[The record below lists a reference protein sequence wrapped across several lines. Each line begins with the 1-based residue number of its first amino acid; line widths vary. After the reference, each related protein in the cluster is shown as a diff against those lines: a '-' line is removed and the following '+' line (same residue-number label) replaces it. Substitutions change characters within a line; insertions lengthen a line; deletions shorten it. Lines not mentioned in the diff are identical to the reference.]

1 MRVPPASWTHL
12 ALSLLSGVLLAGS
25 DHPLHLAWL
34 QAVAFLPWLLGLARW
49 CRGLPGAAL
58 GGAVLGAA
66 YLIPVL
72 WQLEFGWLIGAAFL
86 GYGLLFWASLSM
98 WIFWAREK
106 NALLWAL
113 SCGGA
118 AVLAEW
124 LNRTLVPVWGTAQ
137 HFVRVWSAWPGAIQF
152 VAVTGML
159 GVVFWL
165 LSTQA
170 LAVNLW
176 LRRGRPLVQAAALGA
191 LLLSATAY
199 NLAAWRTP
207 PAGRLT
213 VAVMGWDDNPD
224 TRPDGQ
230 DPLKVLRQRIVPFA
244 TQAASDGA
252 ALVVAPETSAFA
264 DEPRKAAFLGG
275 LELLA
280 GSTGIA
286 LAVGLFDRE
295 NNDNRLLWAL
305 PSGERIAEYRK
316 THLIP
321 MIETYRP
328 GDGQRV
334 SLRIQDV
341 PVGGMICQDD
351 NFTDLSRAFGRDGVQ
366 LVAVPTNDWHAV
378 KRFHL
383 DNSIF
388 RAIESR
394 YAIAR
399 AASNGI
405 SAIVDS
411 RGRVVGRMDPEFE
424 GAGLLVGGV
433 ALYPGGSPYSHL
445 GDLPLL
451 LISALAL
458 LGAALRWRRPAPH

>member
-1 MRVPPASWTHL
+1 MRLPPANWTHL
-12 ALSLLSGVLLAGS
+12 ALSLLSGALLALS
-25 DHPLHLAWL
+25 DYPLHLAGL
-34 QAVAFLPWLLGLARW
+34 QAVALLPWLLGLARQ
-49 CRGLPGAAL
+49 CRGLAGAAL
-58 GGAVLGAA
+58 GGALLGAA
-66 YLIPVL
+66 YLAPIL

-86 GYGLLFWASLSM
+86 GYSLAFWVLLSM
-98 WIFWAREK
+98 FIFWTRER
-106 NALLWAL
+106 APLLWAL

-137 HFVRVWSAWPGAIQF
+137 HFVRVWSEWPAAIQF

-159 GVVFWL
+159 GVVFTL
-165 LSTQA
+165 LASQA
-170 LAVNLW
+170 LAANLL

-191 LLLSATAY
+191 LLAAVAAY
-199 NLAAWRTP
+199 NLTTWRTP
-207 PAGRLT
+207 PAGRIT
-213 VAVMGWDDNPD
+213 VAVMGWDDTPD
-224 TRPDGQ
+224 TRPDRQ
-230 DPLKVLRQRIVPFA
+230 DPLKLLRERIVPYA
-244 TQAASDGA
+244 SRAAADGA
-252 ALVVAPETSAFA
+252 ALIVAPETSVFA
-264 DEPRKAAFLGG
+264 DGPRKAAFLGG
-275 LELLA
+275 LALVA
-280 GSTGIA
+280 GSAGIA

-295 NNDNRLLWAL
+295 HDDNRLVWAL
-305 PSGERIAEYRK
+305 PSGEPVAEYRK

-321 MIETYRP
+321 TIENYTP
-328 GDGQRV
+328 GDGRRI

-341 PVGGMICQDD
+341 PTGGMICQDD
-351 NFTDLSRAFGRDGVQ
+351 NFTDLARAFGREGVQ

-388 RAIESR
+388 RAIECR

-433 ALYPGGSPYSHL
+433 ALYPGGSLYSHL

-451 LISALAL
+451 LIAAVTL
-458 LGAALRWRRPAPH
+458 LGAALRRRRPAPR